1 MKLAELV
8 PVLQLALGAVILVSG
23 VGLLLLTKTNRL
35 GRIIDRTRL
44 LVRELRTCSS
54 QDRPLIE
61 GQLEILGR
69 RGRLLR
75 TAIALTTCSMLFAA
89 TLVIVLFLAT
99 LLRVEAAVVLV
110 ALFVACMASLI
121 AGLLWFLR
129 DVDLSLRA
137 LQLEVE
143 GYRAA
148 LGASRA

>member
-1 MKLAELV
+1 VKLAEIV
-8 PVLQLALGAVILVSG
+8 PVLQVAVGAVILVSG

-44 LVRELRTCSS
+44 LVRELRGCAP
-54 QDRPLIE
+54 DERPLIE
-61 GQLEILGR
+61 AQLEILGR

-148 LGASRA
+148 SRAGTG